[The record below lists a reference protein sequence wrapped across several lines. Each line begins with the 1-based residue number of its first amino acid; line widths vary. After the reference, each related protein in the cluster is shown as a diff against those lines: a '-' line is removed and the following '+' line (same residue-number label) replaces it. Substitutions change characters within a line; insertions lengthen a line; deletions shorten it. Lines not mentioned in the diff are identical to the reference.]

1 MTIAVKSRSY
11 TPNLHIADMM
21 YTNIDEILKDE
32 ALAICRAKLYILP
45 DGHKF
50 DLSSRKL
57 IVDDLVEREVATA
70 NA

>member
-1 MTIAVKSRSY
+1 
-11 TPNLHIADMM
+11 MM